1 MQIKKRWASATS
13 AKTNASLARANWLA
27 PAVHELCCQETSDA

>member
-13 AKTNASLARANWLA
+13 AKTNASLARARSA
-27 PAVHELCCQETSDA
+27 RSPSS